1 MKHEL
6 HQQRVLQAARAADY
20 QRDVGEAHFQAIY
33 ESTSPFL
40 MLIVFHHAGEEKAA
54 RAQRNYDKL
63 SEKREQISQEHLT
76 LKHQLLTE
84 RRSAKATF
92 DQNSI

>member
-1 MKHEL
+1 
-6 HQQRVLQAARAADY
+6 
-20 QRDVGEAHFQAIY
+20 
-33 ESTSPFL
+33 

-63 SEKREQISQEHLT
+63 SEKREQISQEHLA